1 METERLAWEDC
12 KRAKKRK
19 ANHQPHNRILQKSR
33 SVPPLPP
40 RNCFR
45 FGPIQPS
52 RNISEGGNQ
61 LTDDRD
67 QEEETQDG
75 EDHNQPLMQE
85 TNAKTPIVICFTCN
99 QPGHKSYRYPEEKT
113 QTKAQAS
120 DSTSKTPHT
129 IDRARLAHIT
139 EEEARDAPDVVTG
152 KYLINGSNTLV
163 FFDSGATSSY
173 VSTKFV
179 A

>member
-1 METERLAWEDC
+1 MRYALEDVNTDEKKQFWFHRGLHHGIHQILAGSIHQWHHDLVNCAITVETERLAWEDC

-67 QEEETQDG
+67 QEEQTQDG

-85 TNAKTPIVICFTCN
+85 TNAETPTVICFTCN
-99 QPGHKSYRYPEEKT
+99 QPGAQVLQVPREE
-113 QTKAQAS
+113 
-120 DSTSKTPHT
+120 
-129 IDRARLAHIT
+129 
-139 EEEARDAPDVVTG
+139 DADQ
-152 KYLINGSNTLV
+152 
-163 FFDSGATSSY
+163 SS
-173 VSTKFV
+173 SF
-179 A
+179 